1 VPLVGG
7 ELMKIKT
14 VLEPN
19 ETLSP
24 GLQTKSAQL
33 QALIAELGSTA
44 VAYSGGTD
52 SSYLLA
58 VCVDVLGPD
67 RVLALTADSPLTPR
81 SEVEEARGLSD
92 ALGARHIVLF
102 SDDLSNP
109 GIVANPP
116 DRCYHCKF
124 SRFDTLRA
132 IARGEGL
139 DYLVH
144 GENADDVADYR
155 PGSRAAE
162 ELGVRA
168 PLREAGLTK
177 AEVRLLSRARGLPNW
192 DRPANACLA
201 SRFPYGT
208 PLTAE
213 GLARVEA
220 AEDALRSL
228 WELRQIRVRDHYP
241 VARLEVPPE
250 EIERLAQAES
260 RAPALAQLRA
270 LGYHYVA
277 LDLEG
282 YRMGSLNDELEPKQP
297 S

>member
-1 VPLVGG
+1 MNLKAAMSS
-7 ELMKIKT
+7 E
-14 VLEPN
+14 N
-19 ETLSP
+19 LSP
-24 GLQTKSAQL
+24 TL
-33 QALIAELGSTA
+33 QAKSAELGEIIAGLDSVA

-58 VCVDVLGPD
+58 ACIDLLGAGQ
-67 RVLALTADSPLTPR
+67 VLALTADSPLTPR
-81 SEVEEARGLSD
+81 AELDDARTLAD
-92 ALGARHIVLF
+92 QLGARHVVLP
-102 SDDLSNP
+102 SDDLANP

-124 SRFDTLRA
+124 SRFEALLA
-132 IARGEGL
+132 VARDEGL
-139 DYLVH
+139 AQLLH
-144 GENADDVADYR
+144 GENADDAADYR

-177 AEVRLLSRARGLPNW
+177 AEVRALSRTRGLPNW

-220 AEDALRSL
+220 AENTLRDL
-228 WELRQIRVRDHYP
+228 WNLRQIRVRDHYP

-250 EIERLAQAES
+250 EIARLSQPQTRH
-260 RAPALAQLRA
+260 RAVSELRA
-270 LGYHYVA
+270 LGYRYVT
-277 LDLEG
+277 LDLVG
-282 YRMGSLNDELEPKQP
+282 YRMGSLNDELEPERKHQ
-297 S
+297 